1 MAVPVKQ
8 SFAPLSNLWR
18 RVGDWWRCRATLNQ
32 LAQCD
37 ERDLQR
43 LLHDLNV
50 TRSELNDAV
59 IRGAYPKIML
69 PEMLRALGL
78 PSDRLKA
85 RYFNRVCEQCS
96 SPTRCRKELDAG
108 TASANYREFCHNAPT
123 LDALLAEAAREA
135 GKQDTDTPRG

>member
-8 SFAPLSNLWR
+8 SFAPLSKLRRRMGEWWR
-18 RVGDWWRCRATLNQ
+18 RRATLNQ
-32 LAQCD
+32 LGQCD
-37 ERDLQR
+37 ERDLQK
-43 LLHDLNV
+43 LLQDLNI

-59 IRGAYPKIML
+59 IRGAYPKVML

-108 TASANYREFCHNAPT
+108 TAAANYREFCHNAPT
-123 LDALLAEAAREA
+123 LDVLLAEAAREVQKHEA
-135 GKQDTDTPRG
+135 AS